1 MQKLEGEFAEY
12 YNMRKHRSGA
22 FWEGRFWCTMIDNQ
36 LYLWDCMKYID
47 LNMVR
52 AGVVNHPADWNW
64 CGYNEIVG
72 TRERYKVLD
81 METLLTRYD
90 SPSQDQFR
98 SNYRDAIAKAIE
110 DSQLKR
116 EPIWTESIA
125 IGDESFVR
133 RIEDDTENRVDLIV
147 ESSPND
153 RWTIKESPTP
163 YS

>member
-1 MQKLEGEFAEY
+1 
-12 YNMRKHRSGA
+12 
-22 FWEGRFWCTMIDNQ
+22 
-36 LYLWDCMKYID
+36 MK
-47 LNMVR
+47 
-52 AGVVNHPADWNW
+52 
-64 CGYNEIVG
+64 
-72 TRERYKVLD
+72 
-81 METLLTRYD
+81 RYD

-110 DSQLKR
+110 NSQLKR